1 MDYFYQLCKMNNYIK
16 MKVIVKN
23 IIFLMDLFYGKLE
36 IIINLLK
43 LEKDV

>member
-1 MDYFYQLCKMNNYIK
+1 

-43 LEKDV
+43 LEKDVWKILVEKKMS